1 MSAPKTEKPAEEEV
15 LVSVVRRQTVT
26 SVYFI
31 FFKYSMIGRW
41 NVYIK
46 KAEKSL
52 LFSKKNTPPKGNSP
66 GSIAAHWD
74 TRKRYQ

>member
-31 FFKYSMIGRW
+31 FFK
-41 NVYIK
+41 
-46 KAEKSL
+46 
-52 LFSKKNTPPKGNSP
+52 
-66 GSIAAHWD
+66 
-74 TRKRYQ
+74 

>member
-52 LFSKKNTPPKGNSP
+52 LFSKKILPQRG
-66 GSIAAHWD
+66 
-74 TRKRYQ
+74 TRLAQ